1 MTLAL
6 ARSCSAALALCATLV
21 APALDAHPFGLSST
35 NRLFAIEPDE
45 RGARV
50 AYVLDFAELP
60 TTDELTRLDGDRD
73 GRVTPQERER
83 YLTALFDS
91 LSNQWQWSIDDV
103 AVRPRVV
110 ARNLEVTPGEANLH
124 TLRVIAELRLD
135 RSASASSRAPFVVRV
150 RDESYSDRPG
160 WRELRAEGSARI
172 HADTLS
178 GAADPTILA
187 RRANGE
193 RVTLRM
199 NEGSYRFRPVFSAPP
214 PAVAK
219 RPFPVRW
226 LIAGLAAVLAVI
238 AIARRVVR
246 REQ

>member
-1 MTLAL
+1 MSRAPSLVALAL
-6 ARSCSAALALCATLV
+6 AASLATPTLH
-21 APALDAHPFGLSST
+21 AHPFGLSST

-60 TTDELTRLDGDRD
+60 TTDELTRLDRDRD
-73 GRVTPQERER
+73 GQVTPQEREA
-83 YLTALFDS
+83 YLGALFES
-91 LSNQWQWSIDDV
+91 LANQWQWSVDD
-103 AVRPRVV
+103 APTRLRLV

-135 RSASASSRAPFVVRV
+135 RPANARGPFTVRV
-150 RDESYSDRPG
+150 RDESYADRPG

-172 HADTLS
+172 TAETIA

-199 NEGSYRFRPVFSAPP
+199 NDATFRFRPASAPP
-214 PAVAK
+214 PVAPVK
-219 RPFPVRW
+219 RAFPVQW
-226 LIAGLAAVLAVI
+226 LLVAAAVVMVI
-238 AIARRVVR
+238 VAFARRLR
-246 REQ
+246 PR